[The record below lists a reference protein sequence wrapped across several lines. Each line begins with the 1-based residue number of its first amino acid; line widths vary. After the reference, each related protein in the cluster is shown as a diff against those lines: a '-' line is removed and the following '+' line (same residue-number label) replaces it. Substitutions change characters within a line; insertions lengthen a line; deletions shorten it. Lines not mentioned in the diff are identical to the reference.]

1 MRTYL
6 QELAA
11 IALVACSPAEDPA
24 PRAPP
29 PPHEGQLA
37 VTFAPAALHSG
48 SNTFYFTVVSY
59 DGSRSPPA
67 IAQPLNR
74 VEVMVRLLNG
84 STSEEISAPAHF
96 IPNGPEFRLADGTL
110 RRGNYWAQ
118 LELPN
123 SGAAVIEFLL
133 AGSGQSRRIQAPL
146 AIAAQAAD

>member
-1 MRTYL
+1 MRAYL

-11 IALVACSPAEDPA
+11 IALVACSAAEAPA
-24 PRAPP
+24 PQAPS

-59 DGSRSPPA
+59 DGTRSPPS
-67 IAQPLNR
+67 IAQPLDR
-74 VEVMVRLLNG
+74 VEVMVRLLKG
-84 STSEEISAPAHF
+84 STPEEISATAHF
-96 IPNGPEFRLADGTL
+96 IPNGPEFRLPDGTL

-118 LELPN
+118 LELAN

-133 AGSGQSRRIQAPL
+133 AGNGQSRRIQAPL
-146 AIAAQAAD
+146 AIAAKETD